1 MYAYQLK
8 QINENRERNL
18 RELNEKR
25 QEQLM
30 VQQTHRQNMQSDE
43 AAMLARWQKANEL
56 RMQLMAQAQV
66 RELHMKKSKHENVDV
81 DEEQHVCDVD
91 DVILFHP
98 NYRQILSFSQK

>member
-1 MYAYQLK
+1 MK

-30 VQQTHRQNMQSDE
+30 VQQTHQRNMQIDE
-43 AAMLARWQKANEL
+43 AAMLARRQKANES
-56 RMQLMAQAQV
+56 REQLMAQARA
-66 RELHMKKSKHENVDV
+66 RELQMEKSKNERVDV
-81 DEEQHVCDVD
+81 DGAQHICDVD
-91 DVILFHP
+91 DAILLHP